1 MNAQQESTFVGE
13 AIRVIRRRGRRF
25 DDCVVF
31 LPDPAQRSWIGAPT
45 GGEIRVL
52 TETPIFAA
60 DRGPALVV
68 DRVLP
73 VRYDDPAVWIDHAVS
88 DCIPGIRTEK
98 PRRTPLPDTE
108 FWAYVDLLGGEV
120 TDVGLATLTEALS
133 DAPFEQI
140 VAFRDALWEKLHA
153 LDHPA
158 NTIRDGR
165 GFISA
170 DASLYYRCEIVA
182 AGENAYDAAIH
193 TPTPGRA
200 DDGAVGEALLTVADD
215 AVPHDLPPATI
226 EIEAGSNTALWLDD
240 QSLAAL
246 PSLGPFSPRVQAE
259 ANVKPREKDI
269 MRLGFTSFVA
279 YASGEDG
286 HVRELMGCLM
296 AVSFAAAR
304 EELESFLR
312 DRLQP
317 GETLDERML
326 VWQGGAAR
334 AMSLSSITGL
344 SRRSSLSMDEY
355 VDLYFYGKLAAT
367 S

>member
-1 MNAQQESTFVGE
+1 
-13 AIRVIRRRGRRF
+13 
-25 DDCVVF
+25 VF
-31 LPDPAQRSWIGAPT
+31 LPDPAERSWIGAPT

-52 TETPIFAA
+52 TETPIFVA
-60 DRGPALVV
+60 DRGPALVI

-73 VRYDDPAVWIDHAVS
+73 VRYDDPTVWIDRAVS
-88 DCIPGIRTEK
+88 DYIPGIRTEK

-108 FWAYVDLLGGEV
+108 FWAYIDLLGGEV
-120 TDVGLATLTEALS
+120 TDEGLETLTDALS
-133 DAPFEQI
+133 DVPFERV

-158 NTIRDGR
+158 NAIHDER
-165 GFISA
+165 GVISA

-182 AGENAYDAAIH
+182 AGESAYDAAIH

-200 DDGAVGEALLTVADD
+200 DDGAVGEALLSVADD
-215 AVPHDLPPATI
+215 AVPRDLPSATI

-259 ANVKPREKDI
+259 ANGGPRENDI
-269 MRLGFTSFVA
+269 LRLKFTSFVA
-279 YASGEDG
+279 YASGDDG

-317 GETLDERML
+317 GEALDERL
-326 VWQGGAAR
+326 ILWQSGAGWAL
-334 AMSLSSITGL
+334 SLDSLTGL

-355 VDLYFYGKLAAT
+355 VDLYFYGNLPVT